1 MLSPRARYSS
11 LVITEAFEEELRKM
25 QDVLH
30 GTPALSDLEFSPQT
44 VLRLLL
50 AQYGGSCRAVLPLNS
65 KEQLGSRAAVDDL
78 FKSSFGETLPI

>member
-1 MLSPRARYSS
+1 
-11 LVITEAFEEELRKM
+11 M

-50 AQYGGSCRAVLPLNS
+50 VAQYAGSCRAVLPLNS